1 MFWFLFPIILF
12 NSTDET
18 SLKNTS
24 IPAHE
29 LHFTQMCEQYL
40 LYQAKGNQE
49 LAAVRLGVVNELA
62 SHLQE

>member
-1 MFWFLFPIILF
+1 MPQKDSINGNDLYL
-12 NSTDET
+12 E
-18 SLKNTS
+18 NTS

-29 LHFTQMCEQYL
+29 LHFRQMCKQYL

-49 LAAVRLGVVNELA
+49 LAAVRLGVVNEIV